1 MIARIW
7 RAIVAH
13 DKLDAYLKHFSE
25 QVLPELK
32 KCDGFASAILLTCE
46 VDGENEITVTTFWKS
61 AEAIDVFAGSDR
73 EAAVVAPEAAALLK
87 IFDQRVSHYTVDLA
101 ANPESI
107 SAYPGRS

>member
-7 RAIVAH
+7 RAIAA
-13 DKLDAYLKHFSE
+13 DGKLDAYLKHFSE

-32 KCDGFASAILLTCE
+32 KCDGFASAILLTPE
-46 VDGENEITVTTFWKS
+46 VDGENRITVTTFWQS
-61 AEAIDVFAGSDR
+61 TDAIDAFAGADR

-87 IFDQRVSHYTVDLA
+87 TFDLRVRHYTVDLA

-107 SAYPGRS
+107 STFPGRS